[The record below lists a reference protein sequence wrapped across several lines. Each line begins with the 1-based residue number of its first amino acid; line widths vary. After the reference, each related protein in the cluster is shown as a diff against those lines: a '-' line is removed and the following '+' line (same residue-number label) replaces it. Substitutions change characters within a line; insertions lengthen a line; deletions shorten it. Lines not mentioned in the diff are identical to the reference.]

1 MCVPIH
7 QRDPRTR
14 SMMVIGNFSLVAA
27 ILCGHLLCPTGVAA
41 RAWIDAFD
49 GLLFGISIGA
59 NLFALRRSRRCA
71 S

>member
-1 MCVPIH
+1 MCVPYRI
-7 QRDPRTR
+7 RDPRTR

-27 ILCGHLLCPTGVAA
+27 ILCWHFLRPTAVTA